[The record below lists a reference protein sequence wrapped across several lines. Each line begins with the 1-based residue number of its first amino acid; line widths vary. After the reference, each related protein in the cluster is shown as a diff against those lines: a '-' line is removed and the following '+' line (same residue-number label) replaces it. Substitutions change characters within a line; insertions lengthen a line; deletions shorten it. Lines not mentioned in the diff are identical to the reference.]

1 MKHDEK
7 KKIFKAH
14 GKHDKDTGSAQVQ
27 VALLTER
34 INKLTGHLQSHGKD
48 AHSRQGLFNMVGKRR
63 RHLKYLELKNKEV
76 YEKLLV
82 ELGLRK

>member
-1 MKHDEK
+1 MQHDEK

-14 GKHDKDTGSAQVQ
+14 GKHEKDTGSAQVQ
-27 VALLTER
+27 VALLTGK
-34 INKLTGHLQSHGKD
+34 INKLTEHLKSHAND

-76 YEKLLV
+76 YEKLLA